1 MSIRRR
7 DFVRLAAGAAALPML
22 QRVAAAAPSAGPLR
36 VPRIGTAND
45 YDVAVIGAGVFGAW
59 TAWHLQRAGRR
70 IVLIDAY
77 GPANARAS
85 SGGES
90 RVTRLSYGKDDIY
103 TRMALESQRSWDEL
117 SSRAGLPLFHRIG
130 VLLLWGSDDSYA
142 RASVETIRRVGG
154 RVDELSAAELAR
166 RYPQIRLE
174 GITRGQLEPASGAI
188 MARRAVQTL
197 VQQVVA
203 KGATYLES
211 AIAPPDPR
219 ARGRLAEV
227 TGTGGA
233 RVRADTFVF
242 ACGPWLPR
250 VFPDV
255 LRDRIHPTRQEVFFF
270 GPPPG
275 DRRYRA
281 PALPVWADFS
291 KLDAITYGMPDLE
304 SRGFKLAFDAHGPP
318 IDPDTEQRQVTAAG
332 VAEARRYLARRF
344 PGLEKA
350 PLVESRVCQ
359 YENTSNGD
367 LLIDRHPALENV
379 WLVGG
384 GSGHGFKHG
393 PAVGEYT
400 GRAVIG
406 ALTAPQR
413 RFSLATKGVTQK
425 RQVY

>member
-1 MSIRRR
+1 M
-7 DFVRLAAGAAALPML
+7 LP
-22 QRVAAAAPSAGPLR
+22 RSAAAAPSAGPLGAPH
-36 VPRIGTAND
+36 VGAANE

-70 IVLIDAY
+70 VVLIDAY

-103 TRMALESQRSWDEL
+103 ARMALESQRSWDEL
-117 SSRAGLPLFHRIG
+117 SGRAGLPLFHRIG
-130 VLLLWGSDDSYA
+130 VLLLWGSDDTYA
-142 RASVETIRRVGG
+142 RASVEAIRRVGG
-154 RVDELSAAELAR
+154 RVEALSRVELER
-166 RYPQIRLE
+166 RYPQIRLD
-174 GITRGQLEPASGAI
+174 GITHGQLEPASGAI
-188 MARRAVQTL
+188 MARRAVLTL
-197 VQQVVA
+197 VQEVVA
-203 KGATYLES
+203 KGATYLEA
-211 AIAPPDPR
+211 AIAPPGPR

-227 TGTGGA
+227 TGSGGA
-233 RVRADTFVF
+233 KVRADTFVF

-255 LRDRIHPTRQEVFFF
+255 LRDRIHATRQEVFFF

-275 DRRYRA
+275 DRRFRP

-291 KLDAITYGMPDLE
+291 KLDAIAYGMPDLE

-318 IDPDTEQRQVTAAG
+318 IDPDTYQRQVTAAG

-344 PGLEKA
+344 PGLERA

-367 LLIDRHPALENV
+367 FLIDRHPALANV

-400 GRAVIG
+400 ARAVMG
-406 ALTAPQR
+406 ALTAPER
-413 RFSLATKGVTQK
+413 RFSLATKAETQK